1 MIHKV
6 TLIQWFTD
14 NFFVIKLLIWD
25 GYFTVKVA
33 PLGSINQIDHVL
45 YCRATPVYS
54 EKINLEVPAFLL
66 RPTFILWQRKSAK
79 CSLLLTGHCFGHS
92 PLTFVTEAFS

>member
-66 RPTFILWQRKSAK
+66 RPTFILWQRKVGK
-79 CSLLLTGHCFGHS
+79 MLLASDRTLF
-92 PLTFVTEAFS
+92 